1 MNMLDMHTREK
12 ANKIHIAEMQEE
24 ARNRRLLRGGASIG
38 NPAIARARLRLMLA
52 AVMLIG
58 LFLISAAVIY

>member
-12 ANKIHIAEMQEE
+12 ANQIHIAEMQEE

-38 NPAIARARLRLMLA
+38 VPVMARTRMRLMLA
-52 AVMLIG
+52 AGMLIG